1 MSGLLIIAGRV
12 IGLAAALFIGAFALD
27 VFAVTAP
34 WWQKLVGLAIHLIP
48 SAVLV
53 AFLLVSWRWPLA
65 GGVLFLVAALAPFL
79 LLSNTF
85 WVNALLAASPALA
98 GLLLV
103 TGSLLQRAG

>member
-1 MSGLLIIAGRV
+1 
-12 IGLAAALFIGAFALD
+12 
-27 VFAVTAP
+27 
-34 WWQKLVGLAIHLIP
+34 
-48 SAVLV
+48 
-53 AFLLVSWRWPLA
+53 
-65 GGVLFLVAALAPFL
+65 